1 MNRDT
6 VRVISIIQLLLEIAI
21 IAGYVIA
28 LIPFGYVWSSGWVL
42 PLTVVSFIIALFAKN
57 NTGFTTGVNVVMA
70 LLSYIPV
77 IGYIPRV
84 IGILISIININSIR
98 RVL

>member
-6 VRVISIIQLLLEIAI
+6 LRIISVVQLLLEIGI

-42 PLTVVSFIIALFAKN
+42 PLTVISFIIALFAKN
-57 NTGFTTGVNVVMA
+57 NTGVFTGLNVGMA

-77 IGYIPRV
+77 IGYVPRV
-84 IGILISIININSIR
+84 VGIILSIINISQIR
-98 RVL
+98 REL